1 MPIANS
7 ETAADDHHMQNQE
20 WMRDLCVRLTMAH
33 VASSH
38 LMFYAV
44 ANSFVQRF
52 AVEKEIND
60 LTAAIH

>member
-1 MPIANS
+1 MAIAKRNGS
-7 ETAADDHHMQNQE
+7 RRSSYAEQE

-44 ANSFVQRF
+44 AKSFVQRF